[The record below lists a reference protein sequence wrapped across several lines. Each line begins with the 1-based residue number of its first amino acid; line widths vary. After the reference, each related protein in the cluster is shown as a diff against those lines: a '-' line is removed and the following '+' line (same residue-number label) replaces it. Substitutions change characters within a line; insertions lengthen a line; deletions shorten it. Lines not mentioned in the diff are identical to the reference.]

1 MSPRVSLEK
10 SYGYPQRIAGF
21 PRKLFR
27 LLSPVVSLANMAK
40 RSKHSLLDE
49 VAADEAAAPSL
60 FLVST
65 EEEANEEM
73 ERRGEFTAERLMESR
88 PTIYRAIV
96 DGLGQ
101 GLGVRQLCRAYR
113 VSHHTVSAV
122 MARESAAVATLK
134 ERTVATLRTF
144 GRLAADR
151 LLDEVD
157 QIPIQSLPIALG
169 IAVEKA
175 ELLAG
180 GATSRIEH
188 TESGPTHE
196 DYIRMIS
203 GKVIEAETVPAIGFQ
218 GEEVAQKEADQAA
231 TVQAETVP
239 AALLPSVSPADLVPT
254 GSREES
260 LASDKLSEVL
270 PVSVSIES
278 GSDTSLDTIQAS
290 SEAFLGVTSG
300 AQEPGK
306 HVEESKAEQDAGTQ
320 AEKQKRAK
328 RPRTEGGRG
337 SANSRRVSRGH

>member
-1 MSPRVSLEK
+1 
-10 SYGYPQRIAGF
+10 
-21 PRKLFR
+21 
-27 LLSPVVSLANMAK
+27 MARRPK
-40 RSKHSLLDE
+40 SLLDE
-49 VAADEAAAPSL
+49 QAAEESAAPSL
-60 FLVST
+60 FLVNT
-65 EEEANEEM
+65 EEEGNQEM

-113 VSHHTVSAV
+113 VSHHTVAAV

-134 ERTVATLRTF
+134 ERTVSVLRTF

-203 GKVIEAETVPAIGFQ
+203 GKVIEAEIIPAIGFQ
-218 GEEVAQKEADQAA
+218 GGEVAQKSADPGAAVQAGGA
-231 TVQAETVP
+231 AVQAEP
-239 AALLPSVSPADLVPT
+239 AAVAAPGAGMALLPGVSHHAEFPT
-254 GSREES
+254 GSPENPS
-260 LASDKLSEVL
+260 LPDEQSGVQEGSI
-270 PVSVSIES
+270 SVEAQPA
-278 GSDTSLDTIQAS
+278 THLDTLSAS
-290 SEAFLGVTSG
+290 SEAVEDGQPAT
-300 AQEPGK
+300 QEGT
-306 HVEESKAEQDAGTQ
+306 QRGDDAGMVIEAAASIERREQ
-320 AEKQKRAK
+320 AP

-337 SANSRRVSRGH
+337 SAKSRRVSGGIDPFTENFH

>member
-1 MSPRVSLEK
+1 
-10 SYGYPQRIAGF
+10 
-21 PRKLFR
+21 
-27 LLSPVVSLANMAK
+27 MAK
-40 RSKHSLLDE
+40 RSKPSLLDQ

-65 EEEANEEM
+65 EEEANQEM

-113 VSHHTVSAV
+113 VSHHTVAAV
-122 MARESAAVATLK
+122 MARESSAVATLK
-134 ERTVATLRTF
+134 ERTVSVLRTF

-196 DYIRMIS
+196 DYLRIIS
-203 GKVIEAETVPAIGFQ
+203 GKVIEAEAVPVIGLE
-218 GEEVAQKEADQAA
+218 GEEVAQKEDDLSAPKPWPEGVDSNGNFRAFLPGVSLAA
-231 TVQAETVP
+231 R
-239 AALLPSVSPADLVPT
+239 VPT
-254 GSREES
+254 GSHEES
-260 LASDKLSEVL
+260 PLSDKLSEDF
-270 PVSVSIES
+270 PVSLSVES

-290 SEAFLGVTSG
+290 SEAVTDASPGV
-300 AQEPGK
+300 QEPG
-306 HVEESKAEQDAGTQ
+306 HQVEDAKVEQDAGLIV
-320 AEKQKRAK
+320 EKQKKAR

>member
-1 MSPRVSLEK
+1 
-10 SYGYPQRIAGF
+10 
-21 PRKLFR
+21 
-27 LLSPVVSLANMAK
+27 MAK
-40 RSKHSLLDE
+40 RPSLLDQ

-65 EEEANEEM
+65 EEEGNQEM

-113 VSHHTVSAV
+113 VSHHTVAAV

-134 ERTVATLRTF
+134 ERTVSVLRTF

-203 GKVIEAETVPAIGFQ
+203 GKVIEAEVVPVIGLE
-218 GEEVAQKEADQAA
+218 GGEVAQKGADPGAA
-231 TVQAETVP
+231 VQAGGAAVQAVPLEVAAP
-239 AALLPSVSPADLVPT
+239 AAESGLVLALPAAAEIPT
-254 GSREES
+254 GS
-260 LASDKLSEVL
+260 SDETHSPDEQSGVQEGSI
-270 PVSVSIES
+270 SVEAQPA
-278 GSDTSLDTIQAS
+278 THLDTHS
-290 SEAFLGVTSG
+290 SSFEAVEDGQPAT
-300 AQEPGK
+300 QEPAQR
-306 HVEESKAEQDAGTQ
+306 VEDAGTTHEPTTTTGEREQ
-320 AEKQKRAK
+320 AP

-337 SANSRRVSRGH
+337 SVKSRRVSGGH

>member
-1 MSPRVSLEK
+1 
-10 SYGYPQRIAGF
+10 
-21 PRKLFR
+21 
-27 LLSPVVSLANMAK
+27 MAK
-40 RSKHSLLDE
+40 RSKSSLLDQ

-60 FLVST
+60 FLVNT
-65 EEEANEEM
+65 EEEGNQEM

-88 PTIYRAIV
+88 PTIYRALV

-113 VSHHTVSAV
+113 VSHHTVAAV
-122 MARESAAVATLK
+122 MARESQAVATLK
-134 ERTVATLRTF
+134 ERTVSVLRTF

-188 TESGPTHE
+188 TESGPTHD

-203 GKVIEAETVPAIGFQ
+203 GKVIEAEVVPIGLE
-218 GEEVAQKEADQAA
+218 GEEVAQKSADPGAA
-231 TVQAETVP
+231 VQAGGAAVQAGPFEVSAAGAESGLVLALPSAAEIPTGNSENP
-239 AALLPSVSPADLVPT
+239 AAPDEQSDGLT
-254 GSREES
+254 GSDSVEAGIATHS
-260 LASDKLSEVL
+260 ATHSASF
-270 PVSVSIES
+270 
-278 GSDTSLDTIQAS
+278 
-290 SEAFLGVTSG
+290 EAVEDGQPAT
-300 AQEPGK
+300 QEPAQR
-306 HVEESKAEQDAGTQ
+306 VEDAGTTHEATTTTGEREQ
-320 AEKQKRAK
+320 AP

-337 SANSRRVSRGH
+337 SAKSRRVSGGH